1 MLTFHGKASMIAV
14 VFPYLGLGAKI
25 KKIYDLT
32 ESCFE
37 RHKKR
42 YISLFT
48 FINQLKYRHKCSPSN
63 NKIFILLPIFVAE
76 HIVFPHSSAVEM
88 LKP

>member
-14 VFPYLGLGAKI
+14 VFPYLGLGANI

-37 RHKKR
+37 RHQQTLHFIS
-42 YISLFT
+42 YI
-48 FINQLKYRHKCSPSN
+48 HKST
-63 NKIFILLPIFVAE
+63 
-76 HIVFPHSSAVEM
+76 
-88 LKP
+88 